1 MEEDLNNEEKALNE
15 SFKMHFD
22 TLQKLVVSISDR
34 IAWTQSNTSTLLFF
48 FVSNLLFIWI

>member
-1 MEEDLNNEEKALNE
+1 MKSKILTVCQKVEEDLNNEEKALNE

-34 IAWTQSNTSTLLFF
+34 IA
-48 FVSNLLFIWI
+48 